1 MNIKTVGVIGG
12 GAMGN
17 GIAQVFA
24 TAGFNVMLVDV
35 DDQALERARQ
45 SIEGSLQRLL
55 EKEKISA
62 DEKSL
67 ALLKIS
73 TTTDINT
80 LSEADFVVEAV
91 VENFDVKGG
100 IFNRLDSLCK
110 SDVVLATNTSSIS
123 LTRIAAQTNRPDRV
137 IGMHFMNPV
146 PVMPLIEIIRAM
158 HTSDQTCQLVESIS
172 QRLGKTPV
180 VVNDSPGFVSNRILI
195 PMINEA
201 IFVLHEGVAS
211 AQAIDEIMKLGM
223 NHPLGPLALA
233 DLIGLDV
240 CLSVLEVLQ
249 DGMGDPKFRPCPLL
263 KKMVDANYLGRK
275 TGQGFYQYAG
285 E

>member
-1 MNIKTVGVIGG
+1 MNIKTIGVIGAG
-12 GAMGN
+12 TMGN
-17 GIAQVFA
+17 GIAQAFA
-24 TAGFNVMLVDV
+24 TVAFDVMLVDV
-35 DDQALERARQ
+35 DQKSLDRGTQN
-45 SIEGSLQRLL
+45 IKDSLQRVLK
-55 EKEKISA
+55 KEKINAAEMSA
-62 DEKSL
+62 AL
-67 ALLKIS
+67 ARIC

-80 LSEADFVVEAV
+80 LGEVDLVIEAV
-91 VENFDVKGG
+91 VENFAVKAG
-100 IFNRLDSLCK
+100 IFKQLDSLCK
-110 SDVVLATNTSSIS
+110 PDTILASNTSSIS
-123 LTRIAAQTNRPDRV
+123 LTRIAAQTNRPSKV

-146 PVMPLIEIIRAM
+146 AVMPLVEIIRAM
-158 HTSDQTCQLVESIS
+158 QTSDETCQQIESVS

-180 VVNDSPGFVSNRILI
+180 TANDSPGFVSNRILV

-201 IFVLHEGVAS
+201 IFVLHEGIAS

-263 KKMVDANYLGRK
+263 IKMVDANYLGRK
-275 TGQGFYQYAG
+275 TGKGFYDYD
-285 E
+285 